1 MFNAIFIPLRF
12 MSEIKGFCCLM
23 LRRVGK
29 YLLQAIRDVTPLP
42 VTALV
47 YSHTHVDHIGDS
59 PFWNDEAKKE
69 GVNLRIIAVKP
80 LLKKCNL

>member
-12 MSEIKGFCCLM
+12 MSETKGGGLFDAPEG
-23 LRRVGK
+23 RGK

-47 YSHTHVDHIGDS
+47 YSHYHVDHIGDS
-59 PFWNDEAKKE
+59 PFWN
-69 GVNLRIIAVKP
+69 G
-80 LLKKCNL
+80 